1 VRILVVFA
9 HPKRD
14 SFTGRILD
22 SFVAGLEQAGHVAEV
37 ADLYSE
43 GFQPL
48 LVPEDYAQWED
59 RPMPADVLRE
69 QARVE
74 RSDGIALVFPVWW
87 WSMPAILKGWFDRVF
102 CAGWAYSED
111 YDPEGSLLPGRKFV
125 LLCPAGSSEGHYSKY
140 GYDEMF
146 LRLFEVGTLSYCG
159 VTECEVHV
167 LFEVYWDKELTES
180 YIPRAHEIGRSAF
193 GAATAPDTADPRVP
207 GSSAS

>member
-1 VRILVVFA
+1 V
-9 HPKRD
+9 
-14 SFTGRILD
+14 
-22 SFVAGLEQAGHVAEV
+22 
-37 ADLYSE
+37 
-43 GFQPL
+43 
-48 LVPEDYAQWED
+48 
-59 RPMPADVLRE
+59 
-69 QARVE
+69 
-74 RSDGIALVFPVWW
+74 
-87 WSMPAILKGWFDRVF
+87 
-102 CAGWAYSED
+102 
-111 YDPEGSLLPGRKFV
+111 SLLPGRKFV

-193 GAATAPDTADPRVP
+193 GSAAAPDTADPRVP

>member
-1 VRILVVFA
+1 MRILVVFA

-74 RSDGIALVFPVWW
+74 RSEGIALVFPVWW

-102 CAGWAYSED
+102 AQAGPTQKITTRGQPLTR
-111 YDPEGSLLPGRKFV
+111 PEVRSPVPGRKLEGP
-125 LLCPAGSSEGHYSKY
+125 LLEVR
-140 GYDEMF
+140 
-146 LRLFEVGTLSYCG
+146 LRRDVPPSL
-159 VTECEVHV
+159 
-167 LFEVYWDKELTES
+167 
-180 YIPRAHEIGRSAF
+180 RSRDAQPLRRD
-193 GAATAPDTADPRVP
+193 GI
-207 GSSAS
+207 

>member
-74 RSDGIALVFPVWW
+74 RSEGIALVFPVWW

-102 CAGWAYSED
+102 CAGWAYSEE

-125 LLCPAGSSEGHYSKY
+125 LLCPAGSSKGHYSKY

-146 LRLFEVGTLSYCG
+146 LRLFEVGTHSHCG
-159 VTECEVHV
+159 VTESEGSCALRGV
-167 LFEVYWDKELTES
+167 L
-180 YIPRAHEIGRSAF
+180 G
-193 GAATAPDTADPRVP
+193 
-207 GSSAS
+207 